1 MPVVLHVPVCYKIK
15 TMSENRA
22 MVEEIYV
29 AFNGRDYENIL
40 SHFTEDIEWIVAENS
55 PFADLSPYHGI
66 NAIREGVFKRLT
78 AGFES
83 LTIEAEET
91 FEGEG
96 RVVVLGYYRGK
107 FRGKTDEFRTQ
118 VAHIWTV
125 HDGKATKFQQY
136 VDTLKVARDAAA

>member
-1 MPVVLHVPVCYKIK
+1 
-15 TMSENRA
+15 
-22 MVEEIYV
+22 
-29 AFNGRDYENIL
+29 
-40 SHFTEDIEWIVAENS
+40 
-55 PFADLSPYHGI
+55 
-66 NAIREGVFKRLT
+66 VFERIT

-91 FEGEG
+91 FEGQG

-118 VAHIWTV
+118 VAHIGTV
-125 HDGKATKFQQY
+125 RDGKATKFQQY